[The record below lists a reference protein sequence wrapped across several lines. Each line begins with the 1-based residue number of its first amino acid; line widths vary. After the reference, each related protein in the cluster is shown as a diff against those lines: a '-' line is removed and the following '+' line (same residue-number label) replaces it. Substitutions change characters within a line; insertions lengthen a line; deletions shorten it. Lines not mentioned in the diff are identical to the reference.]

1 MRNGEDGQRCPKC
14 NSPMATD
21 NARHALKNSQTLTP
35 AQLKLLQYVDALD
48 GPDRVKALKWV
59 HDIAIYESKEPL
71 FEAEKDA
78 LYQVKVLWQLI
89 EGTLE

>member
-1 MRNGEDGQRCPKC
+1 MRNTEGYKSCPYC
-14 NSPMATD
+14 NAPMA
-21 NARHALKNSQTLTP
+21 KSLTP

-59 HDIAIYESKEPL
+59 HDVVVYDSNEPL
-71 FEAEKDA
+71 YCEEKEA

-89 EGTLE
+89 EATLNNDQ

>member
-1 MRNGEDGQRCPKC
+1 MSKQNSHKRCPRC
-14 NSPMATD
+14 NADLASDDT
-21 NARHALKNSQTLTP
+21 RYVSKLSP

-59 HDIAIYESKEPL
+59 HDMAIYESNEPL
-71 FEAEKDA
+71 YEEEKEA

-89 EGTLE
+89 ENTLTE

>member
-1 MRNGEDGQRCPKC
+1 MKNGEDGQRCPKC
-14 NSPMATD
+14 NSPMA
-21 NARHALKNSQTLTP
+21 KTLTP

-59 HDIAIYESKEPL
+59 HDVVVYDSNEPL
-71 FEAEKDA
+71 YCEEKEA

-89 EGTLE
+89 EATLKEEN